1 MSAVPLQTSPPGLQG
16 WLPRWLPRSLF
27 GRLVLVLAGGLFVA
41 QLLSAAINAAERE
54 RLVAGS
60 FGMQPAQRIAD
71 VVKLLDALGDAERA
85 QVVAVLRVP
94 PLVLSLADAP
104 RVRTDAA
111 AGWQAA
117 MFATRLRAALGDE
130 REVRVQP
137 REGFAPVAGMPGMG
151 GMAGSEASPHGRMH
165 GGGPGMMGAG
175 TGAGQAVLRTEV
187 QLRDGRWAAFD
198 TALPAA
204 PQALPWRLV
213 LSLGVL
219 LLSALALSYVAVRWV
234 VRPLQRLTE
243 AAESLGQDLDRP
255 ALPEDGPREVQ
266 QASRAFNVMQHRL
279 ATFIHERT
287 RILAALSHDLKT
299 PLTRM
304 RLRAELLDDDE
315 QRARFEADLKEM
327 ETMVTQTL
335 EFMRGLGG
343 NEPRR
348 PLDVMALLESLQSD
362 QEAFARVLRIEGQPG
377 APFVGVASLLKR
389 ALGNL
394 IDNAVLYGGHA
405 TVRIEDSAAR
415 LVLHVL
421 DEGPGVA
428 EAELERVF
436 EPFYRLE
443 TSRSRATGGT
453 GLGLGIARNIARA
466 HGGDVVLRNRP
477 EGGLDAVMSL
487 PRGTAQP

>member
-1 MSAVPLQTSPPGLQG
+1 MSAVPLQASPPGLQV
-16 WLPRWLPRSLF
+16 WLQRWLPRSLF

-111 AGWQAA
+111 TGWQAA

-137 REGFAPVAGMPGMG
+137 REGFAPMAGMPGTVG
-151 GMAGSEASPHGRMH
+151 GGASPHGRMH
-165 GGGPGMMGAG
+165 GGGPGMMGA
-175 TGAGQAVLRTEV
+175 GAGQAVLRTEV

-219 LLSALALSYVAVRWV
+219 LLSVLALSYVAVRWV

-243 AAESLGQDLDRP
+243 AAEGLGQDLDRP

-266 QASRAFNVMQHRL
+266 QASRAFNTMQQRL

-304 RLRAELLDDDE
+304 RLRAELLDDDDL
-315 QRARFEADLKEM
+315 RTRFEADLKDM
-327 ETMVTQTL
+327 ESMVTQTL

-343 NEPRR
+343 NEPRQ
-348 PLDVMALLESLQSD
+348 PVDVMALLESLQSD
-362 QEAFARVLRIEGQPG
+362 QEAFARVLHIEGHPV

-389 ALGNL
+389 GLANL

-405 TVRIEDSAAR
+405 TVRIEDSAAQ

-453 GLGLGIARNIARA
+453 GLGLGIARNIART
-466 HGGDVVLRNRP
+466 HGGDVVLLNRA

-487 PRGTAQP
+487 PRGKAQP